1 MAVKPR
7 FDGEWVRLDEVA
19 CINPKQPRGLGA
31 TDKVSFLPL
40 AEVNMDG
47 TTNLGIESVRSEV
60 SKGHPW
66 FVDGDL
72 LLAKI
77 TPSFENGKI
86 ALAST
91 AYGEGYTSTEFHIIR
106 PDDKLVVREFLLA
119 YLRSRNVER
128 YCAARMKGS
137 AGQKRVPVEVL
148 KRLQVPAIPLEAQ
161 RGIAS
166 QFGSISRQL
175 NDCKTQLE
183 MLDDLVKSRFVEMFG
198 DPCDPDSSKFP
209 VLLLKDICDLRIGPF
224 GSALHKGDYITGGH
238 PLVNPSHIIS
248 GCIEVDSSLTVGEE
262 KYASMGPYHL
272 QKGDVV
278 LGRRGEIGRCAVVD
292 VEGLLCGTGS
302 MILRPH
308 TNMCLSDYLQR
319 VVSFPSFSTSLE
331 RRAVGVTMKNLNA
344 KIVGN
349 AMVVLPPL
357 ALQWEFADFAD
368 SVDKSRFMARRAM
381 ENLMSIMKTVGIL
394 SA

>member
-1 MAVKPR
+1 
-7 FDGEWVRLDEVA
+7 
-19 CINPKQPRGLGA
+19 
-31 TDKVSFLPL
+31 
-40 AEVNMDG
+40 
-47 TTNLGIESVRSEV
+47 
-60 SKGHPW
+60 
-66 FVDGDL
+66 
-72 LLAKI
+72 
-77 TPSFENGKI
+77 
-86 ALAST
+86 
-91 AYGEGYTSTEFHIIR
+91 
-106 PDDKLVVREFLLA
+106 
-119 YLRSRNVER
+119 
-128 YCAARMKGS
+128 
-137 AGQKRVPVEVL
+137 
-148 KRLQVPAIPLEAQ
+148 
-161 RGIAS
+161 
-166 QFGSISRQL
+166 
-175 NDCKTQLE
+175 
-183 MLDDLVKSRFVEMFG
+183 MFG

-209 VLLLKDICDLRIGPF
+209 GLLLKDICDLRIGPF

-262 KYASMGPYHL
+262 KYASMEPYHL
-272 QKGDVV
+272 RKGDVV

-357 ALQWEFADFAD
+357 ALQREFADFAV
-368 SVDKSRFMARRAM
+368 SVDKSKFRLGTCDAM
-381 ENLMSIMKTVGIL
+381 P
-394 SA
+394 